1 MSSERLDML
10 QDTLYRIDELADLL
24 VDLFEKQRALIKAV
38 KAERRETNWNEV
50 IGVETN
56 LDHLMYSIRN
66 DIEKAIKYFDNPIII
81 MDDYGNSASKNVRM
95 SIDNVLNSGRMS

>member
-66 DIEKAIKYFDNPIII
+66 DIEKAITENKKIWKEVNKAELEEISEDEIRTLFK
-81 MDDYGNSASKNVRM
+81 G
-95 SIDNVLNSGRMS
+95 SI